1 LFDLPQHQQQ
11 QDRVVVVLN
20 FEVPF
25 FEAKTQ
31 KKLFLERERAAGVNF
46 INDLR
51 ADWGAQIPKVK
62 KGSQV
67 ASIACAFGI
76 CACKSCS

>member
-31 KKLFLERERAAGVNF
+31 KKIIFREGES
-46 INDLR
+46 
-51 ADWGAQIPKVK
+51 G
-62 KGSQV
+62 G
-67 ASIACAFGI
+67 G
-76 CACKSCS
+76 